1 MTAYSKNT
9 KIISMNGGFVSNAMC
24 DTCTTVIPA
33 EAGLNEML
41 ERMELRYLQTFYER
55 YGSIRKAAER
65 LKLPPTTF
73 LRHWEQL
80 RQKYGTSS
88 AEGKE

>member
-1 MTAYSKNT
+1 MDLIQPESLP
-9 KIISMNGGFVSNAMC
+9 MNVAGSEPVQE
-24 DTCTTVIPA
+24 VPA

-73 LRHWEQL
+73 LRHWERL
-80 RQKYGTSS
+80 RQKYGTVSVKG
-88 AEGKE
+88 E